1 MLYHCQAIAHSS
13 TSFVISA
20 TSPKVMTCFVLIALL
35 SSRSFVFRSQEILTQ
50 KRKNRGFTRAAGFYL
65 MDRCMYPISIVLD
78 SLRNDVRRFHTTIE
92 AGAPRI
98 DELVT
103 IVQPRSISGTPMPT
117 CTNAT
122 P

>member
-92 AGAPRI
+92 AGAPDNFEVVKICR
-98 DELVT
+98 
-103 IVQPRSISGTPMPT
+103 PCSIPQGKM
-117 CTNAT
+117 AVY
-122 P
+122 